1 MHWRNG
7 IAFGKILCNP
17 FLSRHFSFFQSLNQS
32 NYDLF
37 SMISSFSSYLFLFF
51 QTTMLLF
58 FVFKKT
64 RFIFYLWILT
74 FNISITFFLNI
85 GILMHFSWLCL
96 YLIVPKIKLQAPAWL
111 SFVSELRLGSKL
123 SKTNKVFFLVIGLYI
138 FLNAPFLKTATHK
151 IFWVFREWD
160 TYHYINKKLTM
171 VGLSKLN
178 LFNSYQI
185 ANGNKWFTIY
195 KKEDNQW
202 IKIPLVDTDG
212 SRLSY
217 YPDLLQT
224 KNHGSDI
231 LLGNTMQYSFN
242 IDEISYSKTSTPH
255 KKNEKIYE
263 RLIKYDH
270 NKHSPKANS
279 YKIEFYSRKT
289 ENPKFEPHKVGLE
302 SVKYIHIQ

>member
-185 ANGNKWFTIY
+185 ANGNKWFTI
-195 KKEDNQW
+195 
-202 IKIPLVDTDG
+202 
-212 SRLSY
+212 
-217 YPDLLQT
+217 
-224 KNHGSDI
+224 
-231 LLGNTMQYSFN
+231 
-242 IDEISYSKTSTPH
+242 
-255 KKNEKIYE
+255 
-263 RLIKYDH
+263 
-270 NKHSPKANS
+270 
-279 YKIEFYSRKT
+279 
-289 ENPKFEPHKVGLE
+289 
-302 SVKYIHIQ
+302 